1 VSSATLRDAAK
12 ALVAFTPR
20 RIGVA
25 TLAGLVTFLLLGL
38 TTALIENPVFGRPID
53 APAWGFAA
61 LTLTSVLSGIILA
74 TYVATPLPADTDTAT
89 RRFTVAGV
97 LTFFAI
103 GCPTCNKLV
112 LIALG
117 SSGAITWFAPIQPYL
132 ATAGIVLL
140 IWVAITRLAND
151 TSCRVP
157 QHQ

>member
-1 VSSATLRDAAK
+1 MTSTTLRDAAQ
-12 ALVAFTPR
+12 ALITFSPR

-25 TLAGLVTFLLLGL
+25 AVASLATFLLLGL
-38 TTALIENPVFGRPID
+38 STALIENPVFGRSID
-53 APAWGFAA
+53 APAWGFTA

-74 TYVATPLPADTDTAT
+74 TYVATPLPPDTETAT
-89 RRFTVAGV
+89 RRFSVGGA
-97 LTFFAI
+97 LAFFAI

-140 IWVAITRLAND
+140 VWVAITRLAND
-151 TSCRVP
+151 TSCRIP
-157 QHQ
+157 QRQ

>member
-1 VSSATLRDAAK
+1 MSANTLRNAAH
-12 ALVAFTPR
+12 ALATFTPR
-20 RIGVA
+20 RIAVA
-25 TLAGLVTFLLLGL
+25 AFASLVTFLLLGL
-38 TTALIENPVFGRPID
+38 TTAMIENPVFGRPI
-53 APAWGFAA
+53 ATPAWGFTA
-61 LTLTSVLSGIILA
+61 LTLTSLLSGIILA
-74 TYVATPLPADTDTAT
+74 TYVATPLPADTETSTRGFTAG
-89 RRFTVAGV
+89 GV
-97 LTFFAI
+97 LAFFAI

-157 QHQ
+157 QPQ

>member
-1 VSSATLRDAAK
+1 MSTTTLRNAAQ
-12 ALVAFTPR
+12 ALLAFTPR
-20 RIGVA
+20 RIAGA
-25 TLAGLVTFLLLGL
+25 TFASVVTFLLLGL
-38 TTALIENPVFGRPID
+38 TTAMIENPVFGRSIATPT
-53 APAWGFAA
+53 WGFTA

-74 TYVATPLPADTDTAT
+74 TYVATPLPPDTETAT
-89 RRFTVAGV
+89 RRFTAGGV
-97 LTFFAI
+97 LAFFAI

-140 IWVAITRLAND
+140 GWVAITRLAND
-151 TSCRVP
+151 TSCRLP